1 MSWNN
6 KIIWSEGMFLRP
18 QHFQQQT
25 RYLENFIENRCSA
38 FGKHAWGFSEL
49 KIDEPLLGLGK
60 FAVTEARGIFPD
72 GTPFNIPE
80 LDDPPPPKD
89 ISEVVHNSVIYLNLP
104 LKRSSAVDVDL
115 SGEYVGLTR
124 NLSRDYEVV
133 DTTATGAEY
142 ATSKIEV
149 GKLHLKYLLEEE
161 QRSDYACL
169 GMARIVECK
178 ADKSIVLDSTYI
190 PTVVDCQAAIGLTNL
205 LKELSGLL
213 HHRGEA
219 LAGRVSV
226 SGRGGAAEI
235 ADFLFLQVVN
245 RYTPLLSH
253 LSQFTGFHPEAF
265 YRLLLELSGELATF
279 TRENRRSVD
288 FPPYQHHDLCKSL
301 TPVMDDLRKS
311 LTRVL
316 EQTAISIPMKEKK
329 YGVRVAV
336 IKDKDLFD
344 SASWVIAVRADMPTE
359 ALRKD
364 FPSQVK
370 IGSVEQIRE
379 LVNVQLHGIKVHPLP
394 VAPRQIPYH
403 SGSIYFEMEK
413 QGKYWESLKESG
425 GLATHISGQFPGL
438 EMELWAIKG

>member
-6 KIIWSEGMFLRP
+6 KVIWSEGMFLRP

-25 RYLENFIENRCSA
+25 RYLENFIEKRCSA
-38 FGKHAWGFSEL
+38 FGKYGWGFSSI
-49 KIDEPLLGLGK
+49 KIDETLLGLGK
-60 FAVTEARGIFPD
+60 FAISEAQGIFPD

-80 LDDPPPPKD
+80 LDDPPPPKE
-89 ISEVVHNSVIYLNLP
+89 ISELVHNSVIYLNMP
-104 LKRSSAVDVDL
+104 LKRVSAVNVDL
-115 SGEYVGLTR
+115 SGEHVGLTR
-124 NLSRDYEVV
+124 NLSHDYEVM
-133 DTTATGAEY
+133 DTTATRAES

-149 GKLHLKYLLEEE
+149 GRLHLNYLLEEE
-161 QRSDYACL
+161 QRSDYASL
-169 GMARIVECK
+169 GVARIVECK

-190 PTVVDCQAAIGLTNL
+190 PTVVDCQAATGLTNL
-205 LKELSGLL
+205 LNELSGLL

-226 SGRGGAAEI
+226 SGRGSAAEI

-245 RYTPLLSH
+245 RYTPMVSH
-253 LSQFTGFHPEAF
+253 LSKFAGLHPEAL

-279 TRENRRSVD
+279 TREDRRPVD
-288 FPPYQHHDLCKSL
+288 YPLYQHHDLYESL
-301 TPVMDDLRKS
+301 TPVMDDLRQS

-316 EQTAISIPMKEKK
+316 EQTAISIPIQEKK
-329 YGVRVAV
+329 YGIRVAV
-336 IKDKDLFD
+336 INDKELLDK
-344 SASWVIAVRADMPTE
+344 ASWVIAVRADMPTE

-364 FPSQVK
+364 FPAQVK

-403 SGSIYFEMEK
+403 SGSIYFELEK
-413 QGKYWESLKESG
+413 KGKYWESLKESG
-425 GLATHISGQFPGL
+425 GLAAHVGGKFPGI